1 MIQKIIIGLCL
12 YSVTIWGQ
20 PDKVKFNKI
29 YPPNTGIKS
38 SVAVKPLLDGYLTTG
53 VYGVAGTYAG
63 FYTEKIDSYGN
74 ALWQKSLDE
83 SASFYATFY
92 GNSLF
97 STPDGN
103 FLMVGIKG
111 FDQYVNDFI
120 AIKFSPDGDTI
131 WKKTYPTP
139 DREGSVHAIQHHNDG
154 YSIIGWT
161 QHYYPDGSFDPARA
175 YIIRINEAGDTLWTR
190 KLGSQSAAILYSCT
204 TQDGG
209 YLLSGYCH
217 QAATGFDMYA
227 VKTDSL
233 GTVEWEQT
241 YGTPSHDGGCKVVQL
256 PNGNM
261 MLLGW
266 KAGTS
271 TQIYHIAAIDPQ
283 TGYQSWQR
291 NYVFNDITGNDGS
304 PLIDDDGNIITIIYN
319 FGGGDSKQN
328 KLTKIDAS
336 NGDILWQ
343 QIINSG
349 LNPDDDYLRD
359 IEPTPDGGY
368 VLAGFNYNFPQS
380 SWVVKVD
387 SLGNTCGVADC
398 DNYVEPIGVAAVE
411 MEQVFSVYPN
421 PAQDYLVIENHSQ
434 EQSATF
440 VLYDVL
446 GRQVLSAVSHNQSVV
461 SVEHLPSGV
470 YLYQFLNPQN
480 QIVAYG
486 KVSVVR

>member
-241 YGTPSHDGGCKVVQL
+241 YGTPSHDGGC
-256 PNGNM
+256 
-261 MLLGW
+261 
-266 KAGTS
+266 
-271 TQIYHIAAIDPQ
+271 
-283 TGYQSWQR
+283 
-291 NYVFNDITGNDGS
+291 
-304 PLIDDDGNIITIIYN
+304 
-319 FGGGDSKQN
+319 
-328 KLTKIDAS
+328 
-336 NGDILWQ
+336 
-343 QIINSG
+343 
-349 LNPDDDYLRD
+349 
-359 IEPTPDGGY
+359 
-368 VLAGFNYNFPQS
+368 
-380 SWVVKVD
+380 
-387 SLGNTCGVADC
+387 
-398 DNYVEPIGVAAVE
+398 
-411 MEQVFSVYPN
+411 
-421 PAQDYLVIENHSQ
+421 
-434 EQSATF
+434 
-440 VLYDVL
+440 
-446 GRQVLSAVSHNQSVV
+446 
-461 SVEHLPSGV
+461 
-470 YLYQFLNPQN
+470 
-480 QIVAYG
+480 
-486 KVSVVR
+486 